1 MTKKKILVIG
11 QTPPPY
17 GGQAVMIESMLKGG
31 YKDISFF
38 HVRMA
43 FSKEMNEVG
52 KLNFYKLFHLVE
64 MVCQILYVRF
74 RHNVHILYFP
84 PTGED
89 RMSFYRDAFILTL
102 TRPFFRKT
110 CFHFHAGGISDL
122 YPSLDFFSKILFR
135 RSYYYA
141 DLGIRLSEESPQD
154 CFKLKIPSERIIP
167 NGIDDHYLGRPE
179 RNSYPVKCSILFVGL
194 LTESKGLLIA
204 LDACRILKSR
214 AIDFNFNV
222 MGKFE
227 SAEFEIKVKNKVAQ
241 DSLQHQVSFLG
252 VMTGEAKFQY
262 YLKANIFCFPTFFE
276 SENFPV
282 VLLEAAS
289 FALPVV
295 SSQWRGIPSII
306 QEGENGFLSPV
317 KDYHHMAERLQ
328 LLIEQPELRKK
339 MGETNRRIY
348 LEKYSLNKFH
358 ENMEEAFH
366 SL

>member
-1 MTKKKILVIG
+1 
-11 QTPPPY
+11 
-17 GGQAVMIESMLKGG
+17 
-31 YKDISFF
+31 
-38 HVRMA
+38 
-43 FSKEMNEVG
+43 
-52 KLNFYKLFHLVE
+52 
-64 MVCQILYVRF
+64 
-74 RHNVHILYFP
+74 
-84 PTGED
+84 
-89 RMSFYRDAFILTL
+89 
-102 TRPFFRKT
+102 
-110 CFHFHAGGISDL
+110 
-122 YPSLDFFSKILFR
+122 
-135 RSYYYA
+135 
-141 DLGIRLSEESPQD
+141 
-154 CFKLKIPSERIIP
+154 
-167 NGIDDHYLGRPE
+167 
-179 RNSYPVKCSILFVGL
+179 
-194 LTESKGLLIA
+194 
-204 LDACRILKSR
+204 
-214 AIDFNFNV
+214 
-222 MGKFE
+222 
-227 SAEFEIKVKNKVAQ
+227 
-241 DSLQHQVSFLG
+241 
-252 VMTGEAKFQY
+252 MTGEAKFQY